1 MRDQYTFITSEI
13 GILPRNETSLNSVR
27 EDSDRKQGPSPGS
40 VARSRITTWV
50 KICVFI
56 LVVLIGLK
64 FLGLQIFVR
73 VDFDDKSF
81 LATLTEFETYY
92 LPLGLLLVYLV
103 ASRLWKM
110 FLGPKD
116 D

>member
-1 MRDQYTFITSEI
+1 M
-13 GILPRNETSLNSVR
+13 R
-27 EDSDRKQGPSPGS
+27 EDSDRKRRASLEAG
-40 VARSRITTWV
+40 AKSRIMAWV

-64 FLGLQIFVR
+64 LLGLQIFVR
-73 VDFDDKSF
+73 IDFDDKPV
-81 LATLTEFETYY
+81 LAALTEIETYY
-92 LPLGLLLVYLV
+92 LPLGLLLVYMV
-103 ASRLWKM
+103 AAWLWDM